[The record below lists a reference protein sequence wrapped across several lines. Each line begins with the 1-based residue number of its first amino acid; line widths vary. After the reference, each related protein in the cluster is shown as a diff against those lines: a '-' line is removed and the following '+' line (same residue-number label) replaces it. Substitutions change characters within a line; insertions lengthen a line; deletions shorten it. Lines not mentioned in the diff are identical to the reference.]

1 MSESTTTVHPK
12 MQTTSSLTPV
22 IEWSYDIDTREFEC
36 DQQGM
41 AKAFGI
47 STPVTS
53 LNNLFDHMLMG
64 QQETLKQ
71 RILEVELFGGR
82 GRFSCCMMLKNV
94 NLVHV
99 TISFERLNKRIIQGT
114 IIPQLTITGCEELAK
129 ILETIFDLPNVG
141 VLVADEDT
149 RILGCNRAFELQM
162 GYQNRDLV
170 GLKTHIFSTSHH
182 SQAFYEQ
189 LWQQIN
195 DEGCWC
201 GNLLSK
207 TANGSNQAHHLC
219 IYRLTFH
226 SGRILY
232 LGFST
237 DISASLLWMKNRC
250 EQQHDWA
257 AFLPTR
263 KEFELQLANL
273 ANESRNKELNIVMT
287 LRPKFSERYLL
298 EQQLGFADFIMRS
311 RYTSIAGQLS
321 RDVFVVCLQ
330 TPHCQWLS
338 PVRLIQIAMKG
349 FFNELRNE
357 MGTKMHATIVKGQ
370 TGVSILGYDTNRPRQ
385 ALAHAAQAMLS
396 SISGEGSYFNFYDS
410 ELHSELVKR
419 QHLEA
424 FLEAQIESGLV
435 DVYFQPIIDVQT
447 GSVVK
452 FEALARFYDENDAYC
467 TQKMIAIIE
476 DLELIAALDDVVCQ
490 AALKHFP
497 RLQEIYGEEVGVT
510 INRSLNTKLDSLQIL
525 QRSHDL
531 IKASGVDPK
540 RVTIELTETAYFE
553 QDEEHTR
560 ALEEVRKEGIEIAI
574 DDFGTGYSSFS
585 YLEKG
590 QFDLLKIDRKFIK
603 NIHKGSTSYNIVKMV
618 TELAQQMN
626 VKVVAEGVESKQEL
640 QVLAEIGV
648 DYMQGFLF
656 SAAVPVDLMDKADSY
671 EHLFSDIA
679 IESKQSDV
687 LQSVSHEQVRSM
699 DPGEPLSLAVEY
711 MNLNPSSPLVV
722 LNENRCVG
730 LITKEM
736 VNLHLTPSM
745 GTVRETERESRI
757 WKRPVNQIM
766 STEFVLVDE
775 DLPVSVIR
783 ELVKT
788 GIRFPWVL
796 CNTKEEYRGVLTQ
809 EDALKYLLLCE

>member
-182 SQAFYEQ
+182 SQAFYDQ

-263 KEFELQLANL
+263 KEFELQLATL

-370 TGVSILGYDTNRPRQ
+370 TGVSVLGYDTNRPRQ

-447 GSVVK
+447 GRVVK

-590 QFDLLKIDRKFIK
+590 QFDLLKIDRKFVK

-687 LQSVSHEQVRSM
+687 LQSLSHEQVRSM

-730 LITKEM
+730 LITKET

-745 GTVRETERESRI
+745 GTERETERESRI

-783 ELVKT
+783 ELVKI

-809 EDALKYLLLCE
+809 EDALKYLASL

>member
-182 SQAFYEQ
+182 SQAFYDQ

-263 KEFELQLANL
+263 KEFELQLATL

-298 EQQLGFADFIMRS
+298 ERQLGFADFIMRS

-447 GSVVK
+447 GRVVK

-679 IESKQSDV
+679 VESKQSDV

-730 LITKEM
+730 LITKET

-745 GTVRETERESRI
+745 GTERETERESRI

-809 EDALKYLLLCE
+809 EDALKYLASL

>member
-263 KEFELQLANL
+263 KEFELQSANL

-447 GSVVK
+447 GRVVK

-590 QFDLLKIDRKFIK
+590 QFDLLKIDRKFVK

-687 LQSVSHEQVRSM
+687 LQSLSHEQVRSM

-730 LITKEM
+730 LITKET

-745 GTVRETERESRI
+745 GTERETERESRI

-809 EDALKYLLLCE
+809 EDALKYLASL

>member
-182 SQAFYEQ
+182 SQAFYDQ

-263 KEFELQLANL
+263 KEFELQLATL

-679 IESKQSDV
+679 IEPKQSDV
-687 LQSVSHEQVRSM
+687 LQSLSHEQVRSM

-711 MNLNPSSPLVV
+711 MNLNPSLPLVV

-730 LITKEM
+730 LITKET

-745 GTVRETERESRI
+745 GTERETERESRI

-809 EDALKYLLLCE
+809 EDALKYLASL

>member
-182 SQAFYEQ
+182 SQAFYDQ

-263 KEFELQLANL
+263 KEFELQLATL

-424 FLEAQIESGLV
+424 FLEAQIESELV

-447 GSVVK
+447 GRVVK

-560 ALEEVRKEGIEIAI
+560 ALEEVRKEGVEIAI

-679 IESKQSDV
+679 VESKQSDV

-730 LITKEM
+730 LITKET

-745 GTVRETERESRI
+745 GTERETERESRI

-809 EDALKYLLLCE
+809 EDALKYLASL

>member
-263 KEFELQLANL
+263 KEFELQLTNL

-679 IESKQSDV
+679 IEPKQSDV
-687 LQSVSHEQVRSM
+687 LQSLSHEQVRSM

-711 MNLNPSSPLVV
+711 MNLNPSLPLVV

-730 LITKEM
+730 LITKET

-745 GTVRETERESRI
+745 GTERETERESRI

-809 EDALKYLLLCE
+809 EDALKYLASL

>member
-182 SQAFYEQ
+182 SQAFYDQ

-226 SGRILY
+226 SGRVLY

-263 KEFELQLANL
+263 KEFELQLATL

-447 GSVVK
+447 GRVVK

-560 ALEEVRKEGIEIAI
+560 ALEEVRKEGVEIAI

-687 LQSVSHEQVRSM
+687 LQSLSHEQVRSM

-730 LITKEM
+730 LITKET

-745 GTVRETERESRI
+745 GTERETERESRI

-796 CNTKEEYRGVLTQ
+796 CNTKEEYHGVLTQ
-809 EDALKYLLLCE
+809 EDALKYLASL

>member
-182 SQAFYEQ
+182 SQAFYDQ

-263 KEFELQLANL
+263 KEFELQLATL

-447 GSVVK
+447 GRVVK

-590 QFDLLKIDRKFIK
+590 QFDLLKIDRKFVK

-687 LQSVSHEQVRSM
+687 LQSLSHEQVRSM

-730 LITKEM
+730 LITKET

-745 GTVRETERESRI
+745 GTERETERESRI

-796 CNTKEEYRGVLTQ
+796 CNIKEEYRGVLTQ
-809 EDALKYLLLCE
+809 EDALKYLASL

>member
-671 EHLFSDIA
+671 EYLFSDIA
-679 IESKQSDV
+679 IEPKQSDV
-687 LQSVSHEQVRSM
+687 LQSLSHEQVRSM

-711 MNLNPSSPLVV
+711 MNLNPSLPLVV

-730 LITKEM
+730 LITKET

-745 GTVRETERESRI
+745 GTERETERESRI

-809 EDALKYLLLCE
+809 EDALKYLASL

>member
-447 GSVVK
+447 GRVVK

-560 ALEEVRKEGIEIAI
+560 ALEEVRKEGVEIAI

-687 LQSVSHEQVRSM
+687 LQSLSHEQVRSM

-711 MNLNPSSPLVV
+711 MNLNPSLPLVV

-730 LITKEM
+730 LITKET

-745 GTVRETERESRI
+745 GTERETERESRI

-809 EDALKYLLLCE
+809 EDALKYLASL

>member
-71 RILEVELFGGR
+71 RTLEVELFGGR

-141 VLVADEDT
+141 VLVADGDT

-182 SQAFYEQ
+182 SQAFYDQ

-263 KEFELQLANL
+263 KEFELQLATL

-447 GSVVK
+447 GRVVK

-590 QFDLLKIDRKFIK
+590 QFDLLKIDRKFVK

-679 IESKQSDV
+679 IESKQSDA
-687 LQSVSHEQVRSM
+687 LQSLSHEQVRSM

-730 LITKEM
+730 LITKET

-745 GTVRETERESRI
+745 GTERETERESRI

-809 EDALKYLLLCE
+809 EDALKYLASL

>member
-182 SQAFYEQ
+182 SQAFYDQ

-263 KEFELQLANL
+263 KEFELQLATL

-447 GSVVK
+447 GRVVK

-590 QFDLLKIDRKFIK
+590 QFDLLKIDRKFVK

-679 IESKQSDV
+679 IEPKQSDV
-687 LQSVSHEQVRSM
+687 LQSLSHEQVRSM

-711 MNLNPSSPLVV
+711 MNLNPSLPLVV

-730 LITKEM
+730 LITKET

-745 GTVRETERESRI
+745 GTERETERESRI

-809 EDALKYLLLCE
+809 EDALKYLASL

>member
-22 IEWSYDIDTREFEC
+22 IEWSYDIDTRDFEC

-182 SQAFYEQ
+182 SQAFYDQ

-263 KEFELQLANL
+263 KEFELQLATL

-687 LQSVSHEQVRSM
+687 LQSLSHEQVRSM

-711 MNLNPSSPLVV
+711 MNLNPSLPLVV

-730 LITKEM
+730 LITKET

-745 GTVRETERESRI
+745 GTERETERESRI

-809 EDALKYLLLCE
+809 EDALKYLASL

>member
-182 SQAFYEQ
+182 SQAFYDQ

-447 GSVVK
+447 GRVVK

-590 QFDLLKIDRKFIK
+590 QFDLLKIDRKFVK

-711 MNLNPSSPLVV
+711 MNLNPSLPLVV

-730 LITKEM
+730 LITKET

-745 GTVRETERESRI
+745 GTERETERESRI

-783 ELVKT
+783 ELVKI

-809 EDALKYLLLCE
+809 EDALKYLASL

>member
-182 SQAFYEQ
+182 SQAFYDQ

-263 KEFELQLANL
+263 KEFELQLATL

-287 LRPKFSERYLL
+287 LRPKFSERHLL

-419 QHLEA
+419 QHIEA

-560 ALEEVRKEGIEIAI
+560 ALEEVRKEGVEIAI

-730 LITKEM
+730 LITKET

-745 GTVRETERESRI
+745 GTERETERESRI

-809 EDALKYLLLCE
+809 EDALKYLASL

>member
-182 SQAFYEQ
+182 SQAFYDQ

-263 KEFELQLANL
+263 KEFELQLATL

-447 GSVVK
+447 GRVVK

-510 INRSLNTKLDSLQIL
+510 INRSLNTKLDSLQTL

-679 IESKQSDV
+679 VESKQSDV

-711 MNLNPSSPLVV
+711 MNLNPSLPLVV

-730 LITKEM
+730 LITKET

-745 GTVRETERESRI
+745 GTERETERESRI

-809 EDALKYLLLCE
+809 EDALKYLASL

>member
-182 SQAFYEQ
+182 SQAFYDQ

-263 KEFELQLANL
+263 KEFELQLATL

-476 DLELIAALDDVVCQ
+476 DLELIAALDDVACQ

-687 LQSVSHEQVRSM
+687 LQSLSHEQVRSM

-711 MNLNPSSPLVV
+711 MNLNPSLPLVV

-730 LITKEM
+730 LITKET
-736 VNLHLTPSM
+736 VNLHITPSM
-745 GTVRETERESRI
+745 GTERETERESRI

-809 EDALKYLLLCE
+809 EDALKYLASL

>member
-82 GRFSCCMMLKNV
+82 GRFSCCMTLKNV

-182 SQAFYEQ
+182 SQAFYDQ

-263 KEFELQLANL
+263 KEFELQLATL

-447 GSVVK
+447 GRVVK

-590 QFDLLKIDRKFIK
+590 QFDLLKIDRKFVK

-656 SAAVPVDLMDKADSY
+656 SAAVPVNLMDKADSY

-679 IESKQSDV
+679 VESKQSDV

-730 LITKEM
+730 LITKET

-745 GTVRETERESRI
+745 GTERETERESRI

-809 EDALKYLLLCE
+809 EDALKYLASL

>member
-182 SQAFYEQ
+182 SQAFYDQ

-263 KEFELQLANL
+263 KEFELQLATL

-447 GSVVK
+447 GRVVK

-679 IESKQSDV
+679 VESKQSDA

-730 LITKEM
+730 LITKET

-745 GTVRETERESRI
+745 GTERETERESRI

-809 EDALKYLLLCE
+809 EDALKYLASL

>member
-170 GLKTHIFSTSHH
+170 GLKTHIFSTCHH
-182 SQAFYEQ
+182 SQAFYDQ

-263 KEFELQLANL
+263 KEFELQLATL

-679 IESKQSDV
+679 IEPKQSDV
-687 LQSVSHEQVRSM
+687 LQSLSHEQVRSM

-711 MNLNPSSPLVV
+711 MNLNPSLPLVV

-730 LITKEM
+730 LITKET

-745 GTVRETERESRI
+745 GTERETERENRI

-809 EDALKYLLLCE
+809 EDALKYLASL

>member
-149 RILGCNRAFELQM
+149 RISGCNRAFELQM

-182 SQAFYEQ
+182 SQAFYDQ

-263 KEFELQLANL
+263 KEFELQLATL

-447 GSVVK
+447 GRVVK

-687 LQSVSHEQVRSM
+687 LQSLSHEQVRSM

-711 MNLNPSSPLVV
+711 MNLNPSLPLVV

-730 LITKEM
+730 LITKET

-745 GTVRETERESRI
+745 GTERETERESRI

-809 EDALKYLLLCE
+809 EDALKYLASL

>member
-447 GSVVK
+447 GRVVK

-590 QFDLLKIDRKFIK
+590 QFDLLKIDRKFVK

-687 LQSVSHEQVRSM
+687 LQSLSHEQVRSM

-730 LITKEM
+730 LITKET

-745 GTVRETERESRI
+745 GTERETERESRI

-783 ELVKT
+783 ELVKI

-809 EDALKYLLLCE
+809 EDALKYLASL

>member
-47 STPVTS
+47 STPITS

-182 SQAFYEQ
+182 SQAFYDQ

-447 GSVVK
+447 GRVVK

-687 LQSVSHEQVRSM
+687 LQSLSHEQVRSM

-711 MNLNPSSPLVV
+711 MNLNPSLPLVV

-730 LITKEM
+730 LITKET

-745 GTVRETERESRI
+745 GTERETERESRI

-809 EDALKYLLLCE
+809 EDALKYLASL

>member
-182 SQAFYEQ
+182 SQAFYDQ

-679 IESKQSDV
+679 IEPKQSDV
-687 LQSVSHEQVRSM
+687 LQSLSHEQVRSM

-711 MNLNPSSPLVV
+711 MNLNPSLPLVV

-730 LITKEM
+730 LITKET

-745 GTVRETERESRI
+745 GTERETERESRI

-809 EDALKYLLLCE
+809 EDALKYLASL

>member
-182 SQAFYEQ
+182 SQAFYDQ

-447 GSVVK
+447 GRVVK

-687 LQSVSHEQVRSM
+687 LQSLSHEQVRSM

-711 MNLNPSSPLVV
+711 MNLNPSLPLVV

-730 LITKEM
+730 LITKET

-745 GTVRETERESRI
+745 GTERETERESRI

-809 EDALKYLLLCE
+809 EDALKYLASL

>member
-182 SQAFYEQ
+182 SQAFYDQ

-263 KEFELQLANL
+263 KEFELQLATL

-447 GSVVK
+447 GRVVK

-679 IESKQSDV
+679 VESKQSDV
-687 LQSVSHEQVRSM
+687 LQSLSHEQVRSM

-711 MNLNPSSPLVV
+711 MNLNPSLPLVV

-730 LITKEM
+730 LITKET

-745 GTVRETERESRI
+745 GTERETERESRI

-809 EDALKYLLLCE
+809 EDALKYLASL

>member
-182 SQAFYEQ
+182 SQAFYDQ

-263 KEFELQLANL
+263 KEFELQLATL

-321 RDVFVVCLQ
+321 RDVFVVCLL

-447 GSVVK
+447 GRVVK

-730 LITKEM
+730 LITKET

-745 GTVRETERESRI
+745 GTERETERESRI

-809 EDALKYLLLCE
+809 EDALKYLASL

>member
-182 SQAFYEQ
+182 SQAFYDQ

-263 KEFELQLANL
+263 KEFELQLATL

-447 GSVVK
+447 GRVVK

-730 LITKEM
+730 LITKET

-745 GTVRETERESRI
+745 GTERETERESRI

-809 EDALKYLLLCE
+809 EDALKYLASL